1 MRTFMH
7 IFLILCCLV
16 PTLTQA
22 LPMEYTP
29 DPDPGAIWIEPTTGM
44 EFVWI
49 PAGCFIM
56 GTNRTEA
63 FMDQKPAHKVCVD
76 GFWMGRYEVT
86 NEEYRKFKPTHDSG
100 RILGLSLNGDR
111 QPVVNATWIDVRWF
125 ASWLSKRNGMF
136 FELPTEAQWEYA
148 ALAGA
153 GAEAYYGET
162 YYGRESPC
170 LHGNF
175 LDQAYDRRK
184 PTRGTLDCDDGHAVT
199 APVGSYRPNPFGL
212 YDMLGN
218 AQEMCLDEDSTEAYR
233 THARRNPLDV
243 AVQSDGRVARGSCYA
258 CGTDW
263 PPSKVRLRATIDV
276 ASPDTGFRL
285 IREK

>member
-1 MRTFMH
+1 MGSFRLV
-7 IFLILCCLV
+7 FLMVCISIPVLAH
-16 PTLTQA
+16 A

-29 DPDPGAIWIEPTTGM
+29 DPEPGTTWTEPTTGM

-56 GTNRTEA
+56 GSNSTQAPYDE
-63 FMDQKPAHKVCVD
+63 KPAHKVCLD
-76 GFWMGRYEVT
+76 GFWMGRFEVT
-86 NEEYRKFKPTHDSG
+86 NAEYRKFKPPHDSG
-100 RILGLSLNGDR
+100 RLLGLSLNGDR
-111 QPVVNATWIDVRWF
+111 QPVVNATWIDARLF
-125 ASWLSKRNGMF
+125 ANWLSKNNGSF

-153 GAEAYYGET
+153 GAETYYGET
-162 YYGRESPC
+162 YYGKESPC

-175 LDQAYDRRK
+175 RDQSYDRRK

-199 APVGSYRPNPFGL
+199 APVGNYRPNPFGL

-218 AQEMCLDEDSTEAYR
+218 ALEMCLDAGHAGAYR

-243 AVQSDGRVARGSCYA
+243 ALDGDGRVARGGCYV
-258 CGTDW
+258 CGMSHPDGKT
-263 PPSKVRLRATIDV
+263 RLGVTIDV
-276 ASPDTGFRL
+276 ASPDAGFRL
-285 IREK
+285 VREK